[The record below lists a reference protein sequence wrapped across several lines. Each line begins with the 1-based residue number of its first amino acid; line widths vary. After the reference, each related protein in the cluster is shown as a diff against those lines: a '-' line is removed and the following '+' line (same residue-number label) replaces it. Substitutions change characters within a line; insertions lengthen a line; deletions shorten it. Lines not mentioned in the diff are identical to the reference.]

1 MRCAIILVGLLSLAT
16 ASAFSIGTPTIR
28 RTGTSLAGPSM
39 GVTIRK
45 YDELLNKAAPVV
57 VPLLVGYGSKVFK
70 PLYTIAD
77 KFRKRKEPTELRST
91 TSNACKPI
99 VVFSSRTVKN
109 AEVYQTAFAKYA
121 EEAQSSGPGVR
132 ACFSFMD
139 REKED
144 TVLQFAW
151 YDSPADYVKQPQG
164 LVNLYGGSE
173 STDYTQVW
181 GGWDDELKAKLSEEG
196 ECKRAFVKEVR
207 GFLKQATAANAAGFA
222 TGEPPMIWIS
232 RRDILPG
239 RMQAAGES
247 FQCGTDRMFKAAPA
261 ALGICEYTAEDDAD
275 STWSLRVFSDYDTGF
290 KAHFPVPSPIVSSGW
305 SSTSSPS
312 GCPDRF
318 RSGSP
323 SPRRSTLTMPWPPTA
338 GTPRTSRTSS
348 SRIRSSARSPTLARG
363 SLKFRAIPEKLRL
376 PIERVGWRDSR
387 TEWVAGGSVSANP
400 GQFSVESSHVK
411 LT

>member
-1 MRCAIILVGLLSLAT
+1 
-16 ASAFSIGTPTIR
+16 
-28 RTGTSLAGPSM
+28 M
-39 GVTIRK
+39 GVNIRP
-45 YDELLNKAAPVV
+45 YDKLLNKAAPVV

-70 PLYTIAD
+70 PLYKVAD
-77 KFRKRKEPTELRST
+77 DLRKRKEPTELRSA
-91 TSNACKPI
+91 TSNAYKPI

-132 ACFSFMD
+132 ACFSFID

-144 TVLQFAW
+144 TALQFAW

-181 GGWDDELKAKLSEEG
+181 GGWDDELKANLSEEG
-196 ECKRAFVKEVR
+196 ECKCAFVKEVR
-207 GFLKQATAANAAGFA
+207 GFLKEATAANAAGFA

-247 FQCGTDRMFKAAPA
+247 FQCGADRMFKAAPA

-275 STWSLRVFSDYDTGF
+275 STWSLRVFNDYDTGF
-290 KAHFPVPSPIVSSGW
+290 KAHFPVPSPIL
-305 SSTSSPS
+305 
-312 GCPDRF
+312 F
-318 RSGSP
+318 R
-323 SPRRSTLTMPWPPTA
+323 MV
-338 GTPRTSRTSS
+338 
-348 SRIRSSARSPTLARG
+348 
-363 SLKFRAIPEKLRL
+363 FNVIPE
-376 PIERVGWRDSR
+376 
-387 TEWVAGGSVSANP
+387 WVPGPFPLGFSFSSQEYIDNAVASNGGNAAYKP
-400 GQFSVESSHVK
+400 YIFESDALIGPKPDFGKGFLEVPSDP
-411 LT
+411 